1 VSNPGH
7 NKSHVL
13 PDPHLGNS
21 SRRAFLKGA
30 TAVAAGFAATPKSKS
45 AEPNL
50 LPTIE
55 LGGQKI
61 TRLIAGGN
69 TLYGYSHFNMILDQ
83 HYLDYFTDER
93 VVQFLLDCEKAGIN
107 AWQSNYRD
115 RAQRQYPKI
124 RDAGC
129 KMNWICLADP
139 TDALQGGW
147 AAIKT
152 PEDAANAIMKV
163 VSLAAKAKP
172 LAMAHHGNVT
182 DNLFRAGKLELVREF
197 LNKVHDLGFPAGVST
212 HNPEVI
218 ATVEEK
224 GWPADFY
231 MGCFYCQSRSDEDYR
246 RELGCVP
253 LGESY
258 LPADPPRMCAVLR
271 KTSKPCLGFKILA
284 AGRLCTS
291 PQKVREAFEFAFKNL
306 KPTDGVIV
314 GMYPRFS
321 DQIAENT
328 RIVREITA

>member
-1 VSNPGH
+1 VWKRSHSASAIPIESQVSH
-7 NKSHVL
+7 H
-13 PDPHLGNS
+13 
-21 SRRAFLKGA
+21 SRRAFLKSA
-30 TAVAAGFAATPKSKS
+30 TAVAAGVMATPKSLRAE
-45 AEPNL
+45 AEP
-50 LPTIE
+50 LPTID
-55 LGGQKI
+55 LGGKKI

-107 AWQSNYRD
+107 TWQSNYRD

-129 KMNWICLADP
+129 KMHWICLADP
-139 TDALQGGW
+139 TDALKGGW

-152 PEDAANAIMKV
+152 PEDANSALMKV

-172 LAMAHHGNVT
+172 VAMAHHGNVT
-182 DNLFRAGKLELVREF
+182 DNLYRAGKLELVREF
-197 LNKVHDLGFPAGVST
+197 LNKVHDMGFPAGVSS

-231 MGCFYCQSRSDEDYR
+231 MGCFYCQSRTDDDYH

-258 LPADPPRMCAVLR
+258 LPADPPKMCAVLR
-271 KTSKPCLGFKILA
+271 KTSKPSLGFKILA

-291 PQKVREAFEFAFKNL
+291 PKKVREAFEFAFKNL

-314 GMYPRFS
+314 GMYPRFT
-321 DQIAENT
+321 DQIAENA
-328 RIVREITA
+328 RIVRDVAA